1 MRRCLRARI
10 GLEDGRHEAKKYEGH
25 EKEDDQVPGGHAQRD
40 RALPIGRQ
48 LDHSAQHEVHPRVE
62 RGAHEHHAKPGGHRA
77 HHRAPVEKGEPPPAS
92 AAHHGGAAQPRH
104 HGESEDEG
112 AHPRPHTTP
121 SPTALPPRVKESRW
135 RSALATSPTVA
146 ATTQNAR
153 MAPLLAHS
161 CGRSERPCY
170 DGSVARSAFRFWFTI
185 IVIPTLLVVGALG
198 YLAWR
203 QSVSGVR
210 AAFDPPPK
218 WIGVKTPLNVDLRAG
233 RGSLRSVEVRLR
245 QGSAKVV
252 IAQQLFSGPP
262 TKEQRVALQ
271 V

>member
-1 MRRCLRARI
+1 MEARRHRATMARART
-10 GLEDGRHEAKKYEGH
+10 K
-25 EKEDDQVPGGHAQRD
+25 
-40 RALPIGRQ
+40 
-48 LDHSAQHEVHPRVE
+48 
-62 RGAHEHHAKPGGHRA
+62 
-77 HHRAPVEKGEPPPAS
+77 APP
-92 AAHHGGAAQPRH
+92 
-104 HGESEDEG
+104 
-112 AHPRPHTTP
+112 PRPHTTP

-170 DGSVARSAFRFWFTI
+170 DGSVAGSAFRFWFTI

-210 AAFDPPPK
+210 AAFD
-218 WIGVKTPLNVDLRAG
+218 RSEG
-233 RGSLRSVEVRLR
+233 R
-245 QGSAKVV
+245 
-252 IAQQLFSGPP
+252 
-262 TKEQRVALQ
+262 RVGEDGR
-271 V
+271 